1 MRRAALV
8 FVFLWFLIGG
18 LAHFALTDLEMR
30 IVPPFIQWPRAVVL
44 MSGVFELIGAAGLM
58 LPSTRR
64 AAGWGLFA
72 LTIAVTPANIY
83 MLQHADD
90 FAVARWLLVLRL
102 PFQALLLALIAW
114 STARVRLP
122 TGQAPQSLCAISLA
136 AYMLLSPPAAHAA
149 DTIGTVNQMYD
160 GTLTSDI
167 QVNTFRHIERLFPV
181 RVVKHGSRVIEL
193 PAAAHRLTRLEF
205 TSGGK
210 PYDLVDYMALNR
222 VTALL
227 VLKDGKIAFE
237 DYEMGND
244 RQTRWMS
251 MSMVKSITST
261 LVGAAIRDG
270 YIHSI
275 DDPVTRYVAELGGSA
290 YEGVSIRYLLQMAS
304 GVKWDETYTDP
315 ASDRRRMLDAQ
326 IAQQPGGII
335 RLMAALPRAAAPG
348 TVWNY
353 STGETFVAGAVVR
366 AAVGRPLAEYLSD
379 RIWSKAGMES
389 DATWWLESPDGLE
402 IGGSGLSATLR
413 DYGRFGMFLMNDGVV
428 DGEKILPDDWVRDA
442 GSSKHIGGKV
452 VDYGY
457 MMWPFPASA
466 AAANQGAFQAIGI
479 FGQHIYVNRRERVV
493 IVVWSALPKP
503 TGKEVIADA
512 DFFAA
517 ATSALRGAA
526 P

>member
-1 MRRAALV
+1 
-8 FVFLWFLIGG
+8 
-18 LAHFALTDLEMR
+18 MR
-30 IVPPFIQWPRAVVL
+30 IVPPLIPWPRATVL
-44 MSGVFELIGAAGLM
+44 LSGVFELLGAAGLL
-58 LPSTRR
+58 LPRTRR

-83 MLQHADD
+83 MLQHPEG
-90 FAVARWLLVLRL
+90 FGIPPWLLVLRFPL
-102 PFQALLLALIAW
+102 QLLLLALILW
-114 STARVRLP
+114 STAPASQRPRQGAL
-122 TGQAPQSLCAISLA
+122 AISLLGA
-136 AYMLLSPPAAHAA
+136 IMLASPQGHAA
-149 DTIGTVNQMYD
+149 DVIGTVTEVYD

-181 RVVKHGSRVIEL
+181 RVVKHGPHVLEL
-193 PAAAHRLTRLEF
+193 PPAERPLKKLQFVSA
-205 TSGGK
+205 GM

-227 VLKDGKIAFE
+227 VLKNGKIAYE
-237 DYEMGND
+237 DYEMGNT

-251 MSMVKSITST
+251 MSMVKSITSS
-261 LVGAAIRDG
+261 LVGAAIQDG
-270 YIHSI
+270 HIKGI
-275 DDPVTRYVAELGGSA
+275 DDQLTHYVRELQGSA
-290 YEGVSIRYLLQMAS
+290 YDGVSIRNLLQMAS

-315 ASDRRRMLDAQ
+315 ASDRRRMLAAQ
-326 IAQQPGGII
+326 IAQQPGAIMH
-335 RLMAALPRAAAPG
+335 LMAQLPRAAAPG

-366 AAVGRPLAEYLSD
+366 AAVGVPLAQYLSD
-379 RIWSKAGMES
+379 RIWTKAGMES

-413 DYGRFGMFLMNDGVV
+413 DYGRFGLFLMNDGVAG
-428 DGEKILPDDWVRDA
+428 GERILPEGWVQDA
-442 GSSKHIGGKV
+442 GSSKQVGGKM

-457 MMWPFPASA
+457 MIWPFA
-466 AAANQGAFQAIGI
+466 AQHGEVNEGSFEALGI
-479 FGQHIYVNRRERVV
+479 YGQHIYVNRRERVV

-517 ATSALRGAA
+517 ATAA
-526 P
+526 VR